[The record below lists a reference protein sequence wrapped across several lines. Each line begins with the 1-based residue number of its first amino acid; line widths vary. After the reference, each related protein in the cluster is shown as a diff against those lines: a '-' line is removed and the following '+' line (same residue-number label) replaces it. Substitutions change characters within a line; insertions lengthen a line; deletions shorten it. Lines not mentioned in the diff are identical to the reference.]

1 VKNAII
7 GFCTTGF
14 GATGAAAAGGGGTP
28 TFFRQPAAKNE
39 RVSASASTLAR
50 LVFILKFASS
60 VLLQCGS
67 VLKLLKIERRII

>member
-1 VKNAII
+1 MVLGSAVKKAII
-7 GFCTTGF
+7 GFWTTGL
-14 GATGAAAAGGGGTP
+14 GATVGAAAAGGGGTP

-60 VLLQCGS
+60 ILLQCGS
-67 VLKLLKIERRII
+67 VL